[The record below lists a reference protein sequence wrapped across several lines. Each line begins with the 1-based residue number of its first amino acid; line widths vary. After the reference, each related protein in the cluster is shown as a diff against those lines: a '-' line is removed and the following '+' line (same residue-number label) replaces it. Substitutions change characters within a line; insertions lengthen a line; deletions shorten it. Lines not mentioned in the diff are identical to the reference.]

1 MSVLSDVPTVI
12 TYLVHSFQE
21 AKAKLKLLVAK
32 LLVAKQFSV
41 FTASIILLLSITGLL
56 NNKIVHCSEKE
67 YDDKP
72 NIDL

>member
-32 LLVAKQFSV
+32 QFSV

-56 NNKIVHCSEKE
+56 NNKMVHCSEKE